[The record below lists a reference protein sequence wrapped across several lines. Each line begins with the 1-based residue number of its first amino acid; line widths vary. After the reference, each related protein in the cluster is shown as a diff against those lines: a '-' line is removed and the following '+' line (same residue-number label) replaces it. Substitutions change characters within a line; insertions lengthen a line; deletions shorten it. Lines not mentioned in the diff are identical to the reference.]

1 MPSSAF
7 QSPPLSTPFPYTTL
21 FRSLLLGD
29 VAGGIR
35 GREQLFQRAALARD
49 LDQPDR
55 DADVEDLVLPHEAVL
70 AHRAGEVISDLP
82 CLVERAAD
90 QQRAE
95 LVAPQAPHRVAVAHR
110 VAQELRDL
118 AQHAVPGDVAAG
130 VVDELEAVQVEIAQH
145 VLPIA
150 PVAAVDR
157 LLETP
162 LELAAVDQSRERIV
176 SRLVRHLPGE
186 TAELRD
192 VVQQH
197 DRADEL
203 L

>member
-82 CLVERAAD
+82 CLVERD
-90 QQRAE
+90 RKSTR
-95 LVAPQAPHRVAVAHR
+95 LNSSHVSISYAVFCFPVSSSLHSLSLHDA
-110 VAQELRDL
+110 
-118 AQHAVPGDVAAG
+118 
-130 VVDELEAVQVEIAQH
+130 
-145 VLPIA
+145 LPISA
-150 PVAAVDR
+150 SWRRSRRYPRPRAALPACR
-157 LLETP
+157 
-162 LELAAVDQSRERIV
+162 SRAR
-176 SRLVRHLPGE
+176 SRPARP
-186 TAELRD
+186 R
-192 VVQQH
+192 
-197 DRADEL
+197 RRC
-203 L
+203 